1 MRIPLRYAA
10 FEWLREKKAATD
22 GELLEAMNKNGN
34 KCSQDE
40 LGKVIMQLEI
50 LGLIT
55 VRWVGKDKRR
65 LEIIEKQ
72 ETEPRIP
79 RINE

>member
-1 MRIPLRYAA
+1 MRYVA
-10 FEWLREKKAATD
+10 FEWLKDKKAATD
-22 GELLEAMNKNGN
+22 AELLEALNKNGG
-34 KCSQDE
+34 KCSPEE
-40 LGKVIMQLEI
+40 LNKILMQLEI

-65 LEIIEKQ
+65 LEYVEKQ
-72 ETEPRIP
+72 EAEPRIP